1 MPTHRAKRSRK
12 ATRAFFS
19 AEPPP
24 TGDQAENVRSGQ
36 ADSASITTGA
46 AEVHRGLPLPS
57 ATAAS
62 APSSSSALSALSSVS
77 EPRSNS
83 CSAPALATATATEK
97 ACLLFCKFA
106 INIEERILA
115 EEDDTDLARDRANI
129 GKSFAIG
136 DFKEEMAHVEIVEEE
151 LEIAHDLKT
160 IMLDIRGEKDKGVDF
175 QLDERNEALASAC
188 RSMELS
194 NLEKRFGFFREETR
208 GIVAR
213 AESWSGRKL
222 KQEPKSLR
230 QIFNDPMSLVEEDI
244 PTETQKRPK
253 EANLVVALSDFH
265 RLSKV
270 VLQDV
275 QAFNRNFACEEAELP
290 QQPPTITYRG
300 CRLPDAVPERI
311 RKSAWDLHYIQ
322 EDMLNLRDQLLP
334 LRETVRNAMVIWITA
349 SSTAWEYGVAHIHEF
364 ANLREYE
371 YLRTSLQ
378 ASNLLGQREEHK
390 ILSYFLSDGS
400 SKGVCLEL
408 QTKIFE
414 DGLDLAKPNK
424 GWDDRKQLLMDYF
437 VPVDEMVKRLNP
449 RNFSKDEEAKIV
461 TQRKEPK
468 STLTSTKQ

>member
-1 MPTHRAKRSRK
+1 MPTHRAKRSGK
-12 ATRAFFS
+12 AKQAFFS
-19 AEPPP
+19 AGPPP
-24 TGDQAENVRSGQ
+24 TGDQVETVRSGQ
-36 ADSASITTGA
+36 ADSVSMTGA
-46 AEVHRGLPLPS
+46 AEIHRGLPLPS

-83 CSAPALATATATEK
+83 CTAPALATATATEK
-97 ACLLFCKFA
+97 ACLLFCELA

-136 DFKEEMAHVEIVEEE
+136 DFKEEMAHIEIVEEG

-160 IMLDIRGEKDKGVDF
+160 IMLDIRSKKDKGVDF
-175 QLDERNEALASAC
+175 QLGERNEALASAC

-222 KQEPKSLR
+222 EQEPKPLR

-253 EANLVVALSDFH
+253 AANLVVALSDFH

-275 QAFNRNFACEEAELP
+275 QAFNRNFACEEAEQP
-290 QQPPTITYRG
+290 QQPPKITYRG

-311 RKSAWDLHYIQ
+311 RKSAWIF
-322 EDMLNLRDQLLP
+322 
-334 LRETVRNAMVIWITA
+334 T
-349 SSTAWEYGVAHIHEF
+349 
-364 ANLREYE
+364 
-371 YLRTSLQ
+371 
-378 ASNLLGQREEHK
+378 
-390 ILSYFLSDGS
+390 LSRRI
-400 SKGVCLEL
+400 C
-408 QTKIFE
+408 
-414 DGLDLAKPNK
+414 
-424 GWDDRKQLLMDYF
+424 
-437 VPVDEMVKRLNP
+437 
-449 RNFSKDEEAKIV
+449 
-461 TQRKEPK
+461 
-468 STLTSTKQ
+468 